1 MGKRCFVQLT
11 WIDSENTTFKER
23 GGGGGRPRQKLR
35 QKNPTRVKTQKG
47 SLGKFKGKDRGH
59 GKNSQR
65 DIMRKNYMAK
75 ENKKTKPKTKPKKK
89 KTKKKKKQ
97 RNEMTISK
105 DNKNKNKNLE
115 VII

>member
-1 MGKRCFVQLT
+1 M
-11 WIDSENTTFKER
+11 
-23 GGGGGRPRQKLR
+23 
-35 QKNPTRVKTQKG
+35 KTQKG

-59 GKNSQR
+59 GKNSRR

-89 KTKKKKKQ
+89 KQ

>member
-1 MGKRCFVQLT
+1 M
-11 WIDSENTTFKER
+11 
-23 GGGGGRPRQKLR
+23 
-35 QKNPTRVKTQKG
+35 KTQKG

-59 GKNSQR
+59 GKNSRR

-89 KTKKKKKQ
+89 NKKKKKKQ